1 MRRVFKGP
9 LLFII
14 QLFFAI
20 FIPQAVSMKQSKVV
34 FYNHTVIIALF
45 LVGLDNILERFKG
58 KIYGGCFRIESQF
71 EIGADFLLHFNLF
84 NC

>member
-34 FYNHTVIIALF
+34 FYNHTVIMAF
-45 LVGLDNILERFKG
+45 FMVGLD
-58 KIYGGCFRIESQF
+58 
-71 EIGADFLLHFNLF
+71 
-84 NC
+84 